1 MGDTSPRPRPS
12 AAFASGLCLSAQTS
26 WERSAPELVFSSLS
40 PSSTNTLRS
49 LSRSKA
55 KWAAWER
62 CCSKIHTNHFYLLFC
77 SHLFI
82 LPPRR
87 HHHHIRRES
96 IVYCEEQKVNASTK
110 LFAQD
115 ETKQGKHSADDSMI
129 PLSCSSPPPPHRHEN
144 SNLDQVC
151 NCGRVFI
158 SQKNKTYF
166 LRANYFMAVN
176 SEFQCHKGL
185 GNLQRC
191 FKQLLNFA
199 LKNRYILPFSLSKD
213 SLEGTIPFYS
223 PEEI

>member
-129 PLSCSSPPPPHRHEN
+129 PLSCSSPPHIDMKIQTWTRCAIADVSSSLRRTRHT
-144 SNLDQVC
+144 SSVRIILWQ
-151 NCGRVFI
+151 
-158 SQKNKTYF
+158 ST
-166 LRANYFMAVN
+166 
-176 SEFQCHKGL
+176 
-185 GNLQRC
+185 
-191 FKQLLNFA
+191 LNFNA
-199 LKNRYILPFSLSKD
+199 INFIARRKFERDARAHSTNPL
-213 SLEGTIPFYS
+213 
-223 PEEI
+223 